1 VEQSDETTNV
11 NHAPPTTAPNSTRSV
26 RCELTRVRT
35 VISFGNINA
44 EAISPELPN
53 PTPNGFAAKRR
64 SPASHIFGL
73 FITAPS
79 SAILGHIHHAAK
91 QAKHTANMMPQMV
104 GTAFHRRPRPLVGRA
119 DPSAPR
125 HHNTA
130 ASIAATTTPVRE
142 YVIAS
147 ITHSATPTIRPV
159 HRHLPHHPQQN
170 GNSAQIAAAAWL
182 GFANPKAKR
191 AISPTTNSITTYFS
205 RPAVDDL
212 HNNSRS

>member
-1 VEQSDETTNV
+1 
-11 NHAPPTTAPNSTRSV
+11 
-26 RCELTRVRT
+26 
-35 VISFGNINA
+35 
-44 EAISPELPN
+44 LPN

-79 SAILGHIHHAAK
+79 SAILGHIHHAAT

-125 HHNTA
+125 HHNIA

-147 ITHSATPTIRPV
+147 IMKSTMLDTKPT
-159 HRHLPHHPQQN
+159 HRHLPRHPQQN

>member
-1 VEQSDETTNV
+1 M
-11 NHAPPTTAPNSTRSV
+11 
-26 RCELTRVRT
+26 
-35 VISFGNINA
+35 NA
-44 EAISPELPN
+44 DPISPELPN
-53 PTPNGFAAKRR
+53 PTPIGFIAK
-64 SPASHIFGL
+64 SLNPANQIFGR

-79 SAILGHIHHAAK
+79 SASLGHIHHAAT

-147 ITHSATPTIRPV
+147 ITQSATPATRPA
-159 HRHLPHHPQQN
+159 HRHPPRHPQHN
-170 GNSAQIAAAAWL
+170 GNSAQIAAAA
-182 GFANPKAKR
+182 
-191 AISPTTNSITTYFS
+191 
-205 RPAVDDL
+205 
-212 HNNSRS
+212 